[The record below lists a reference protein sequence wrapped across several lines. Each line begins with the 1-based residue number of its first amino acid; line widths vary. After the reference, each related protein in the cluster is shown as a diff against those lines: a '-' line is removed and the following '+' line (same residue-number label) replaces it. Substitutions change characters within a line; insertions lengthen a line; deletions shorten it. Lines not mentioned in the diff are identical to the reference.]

1 MEKARNDELYRALKE
16 KDYPDDFC
24 REIAYNQIRII
35 RQLVCWGI
43 FTEHQIRE
51 RKMWWMRCWQFSVI
65 EMPSCRKRSWN
76 MLRQQSIRF
85 TETDYKERRT

>member
-1 MEKARNDELYRALKE
+1 MTFAEKLRIIKSG
-16 KDYPDDFC
+16 
-24 REIAYNQIRII
+24 QII

-76 MLRQQSIRF
+76 MLRQQSIIF

>member
-24 REIAYNQIRII
+24 REIKSGQII

-65 EMPSCRKRSWN
+65 EMLSCRKRSWN

>member
-24 REIAYNQIRII
+24 REIAYNQIRTDYTA
-35 RQLVCWGI
+35 CWGI

-76 MLRQQSIRF
+76 MLRQQSIIF

>member
-24 REIAYNQIRII
+24 REIAYNQMSCRII
-35 RQLVCWGI
+35 CP
-43 FTEHQIRE
+43 TAYQIRD

>member
-24 REIAYNQIRII
+24 REIT